1 MVKDTSAIDQK
12 ATRVLIKNQLEA
24 EYSSFSKMPRKQKQR
39 VLEKTSLSVL
49 ASQEAGE
56 QRIPMLTDEE
66 RIGLGKMPAGIM
78 SLDTMV
84 RFIENQQRTI
94 FPLPTPSRAKY
105 IKMPLLQVMDEFLDD
120 GVLNSLLAP
129 PGMTPSKRVW
139 MPSRLLR
146 IELLRTALFPELS
159 VRKFCSMMQSLER
172 KQERAFCR
180 LSLVRLEMCSHTRL
194 SAFRLGLTYE
204 QRVNLM
210 VYMSHHFFASGRL
223 GESVMH
229 MIDSTDVATPISPR
243 PLHKIKLST
252 GDSIRFYS
260 DLGCDCG
267 SRRNKRDKSK
277 MFVGYRVHTL
287 CVTDMA
293 TRIAFPLFSVAV
305 AANHH
310 DSQLLEPLLAIARA
324 AGIEIKLLSADEAYA
339 NAEKQS
345 TMLKKH
351 DLRVVTPSKAKVAAP
366 QNVDAETKAVYCNGA
381 CEIPM
386 KWNGYDADDAA
397 HVFTCNDDDKACLFK
412 SGCLQERLIPIDTGL
427 FGPLPSCIA
436 ETQQAIDARK
446 VTERPFNL
454 LKHMDGLE
462 PCRMKTQATVSAQ
475 VVFSQMVGI
484 LKVMAGLRS
493 VPKVDNRARQEVL
506 PLVVNG

>member
-1 MVKDTSAIDQK
+1 VVKNTAKPDKKAI
-12 ATRVLIKNQLEA
+12 RNHIKNRLDA
-24 EYSSFSKMPRKQKQR
+24 EHPNFSKFKRQQKQAL
-39 VLEKTSLSVL
+39 VENACLSVMESL
-49 ASQEAGE
+49 KTENLQ
-56 QRIPMLTDEE
+56 IPTLTNEE
-66 RIGLGKMPAGIM
+66 RVGLGPMPKGIM
-78 SLDTMV
+78 SLDAMAQ
-84 RFIENQQRTI
+84 FIEDQQRTI
-94 FPLPTPSRAKY
+94 FPLPIPSRGKY
-105 IKMPLLQVMDEFLDD
+105 IKLPLLQVMDKFLDD
-120 GVLNSLLAP
+120 SVIDCLLAP
-129 PGMTPSKRVW
+129 PGMTPSKRTW

-146 IELLRTALFPELS
+146 IELLRTTLFPKMS
-159 VRKFCSMMQSLER
+159 VRAFCSMMESLER

-180 LSLVRLEMCSHTRL
+180 LPLVRLEMCSHTVL
-194 SAFRLGLTYE
+194 SAFRLGLTFE

-210 VYMSHHFFASGRL
+210 VYMAHHFLASGRL
-223 GESVMH
+223 GENVMH

-243 PLHKIKLST
+243 PLYKIELPE
-252 GDSIRFYS
+252 GDAIQFYS

-293 TRIAFPLFSVAV
+293 TRIAFPLFSLAV

-310 DSQLLEPLLAIARA
+310 DSQMLEPLLAIARA
-324 AGIEIKLLSADEAYA
+324 AGIDVKLLSADGAYA
-339 NAEKQS
+339 SAEKQS
-345 TMLKKH
+345 ALIKKH
-351 DLRVVTPSKAKVAAP
+351 DLRVVTPANAKVAVP
-366 QNVDAETKAVYCNGA
+366 QNVDAKTKAVYCNDV

-386 KWNGYDADDAA
+386 RWNGFDADDGV
-397 HVFTCNDDDKACLFK
+397 HVFTCNDDDNACLFR
-412 SGCLQERLIPIDTGL
+412 SRCLQERLVPMDTGF
-427 FGPLPSCIA
+427 FGPFPSCIA

-462 PCRMKTQATVSAQ
+462 PCLMKTQATVSAQ

-484 LKVMAGLRS
+484 FKVMAGLRS
-493 VPKVDNRARQEVL
+493 VAKVDDKPKQEVL